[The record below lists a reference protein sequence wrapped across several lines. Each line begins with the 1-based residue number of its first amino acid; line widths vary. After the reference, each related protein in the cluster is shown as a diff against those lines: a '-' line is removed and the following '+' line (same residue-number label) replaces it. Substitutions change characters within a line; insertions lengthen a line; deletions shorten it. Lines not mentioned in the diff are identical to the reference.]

1 MTELTENIE
10 TLETLETLE
19 TKEYLKFQIY
29 PIYNTEKDELRDA
42 MVVDIAQNG
51 MFVLDPANN
60 VITNYSEDGY
70 PDWTYYNLK
79 DRLLHKEPERLD
91 FASVPYDT
99 WYWNDRKPFDLVKLR
114 DGRIAVISRVLENAE
129 YRYDGFIITP
139 SEYLSCTWRKDGFAY
154 ANIPTNND
162 IVEIFVKKSNITYN

>member
-1 MTELTENIE
+1 MTE
-10 TLETLETLE
+10 TLETLA

-29 PIYNTEKDELRDA
+29 PIYNAEKDEMRDA

-51 MFVLDPANN
+51 IFVLDPTNN
-60 VITNYSEDGY
+60 SITTFNEEGY
-70 PDWTYYNLK
+70 PDWTFNMK
-79 DRLLHKEPERLD
+79 DRLLHKEPEVLD
-91 FASVPYDT
+91 FVEVPYER
-99 WYWNDRKPFDLVKLR
+99 WYWSDFKPFDLVKLR

-139 SEYLSCTWRKDGFAY
+139 SEYLSCTWRKDGFVY

-162 IVEIFVKKSNITYN
+162 IVEIIIRKSNITYN

>member
-1 MTELTENIE
+1 MTELTENI
-10 TLETLETLE
+10 ETLE

-29 PIYNTEKDELRDA
+29 PIYNAEKDELRDA

-51 MFVLDPANN
+51 IFVLDPANN

-114 DGRIAVISRVLENAE
+114 DGRIAVISRVLENVE

>member
-10 TLETLETLE
+10 THKTLE

-91 FASVPYDT
+91 FVSVPYDT

>member
-10 TLETLETLE
+10 THETLE

-91 FASVPYDT
+91 FVSVPYDT
-99 WYWNDRKPFDLVKLR
+99 WYWNDRKSFDLVKLR

>member
-10 TLETLETLE
+10 THETLETLE

-29 PIYNTEKDELRDA
+29 PIYNAEKDELRDA

-51 MFVLDPANN
+51 IFVLDPANN
-60 VITNYSEDGY
+60 AITTFNEDGY
-70 PDWTYYNLK
+70 TDWTFNMK

-114 DGRIAVISRVLENAE
+114 DGRIAVISRVLENSE

-139 SEYLSCTWRKDGFAY
+139 SEYLSSTWRKDGFAY
-154 ANIPTNND
+154 ANIPTNHD

>member
-10 TLETLETLE
+10 THETLE

-51 MFVLDPANN
+51 IFVLDPANN
-60 VITNYSEDGY
+60 AITTFNEDGY
-70 PDWTYYNLK
+70 PDWTFNMQ

-91 FASVPYDT
+91 FVSVPYDT

>member
-1 MTELTENIE
+1 MTEQANN
-10 TLETLETLE
+10 LE

-29 PIYNTEKDELRDA
+29 PIYNAEKDELRDA

-70 PDWTYYNLK
+70 PDWAYYNLK

-91 FASVPYDT
+91 FVTVPYDT

-114 DGRIAVISRVLENAE
+114 DGRIAVISRVLEDST

-139 SEYLSCTWRKDGFAY
+139 SEYLSCTWNREGFAY